1 MLWMNLSSFFFG
13 VLGPQKCPLLIYI
26 EMANLQLGSHG
37 LANMGAKM
45 CVEQVTVKPRIE
57 GRASRIGNHET
68 PMLKLKVREVRPG
81 SAPEKGKVPKTGQYF
96 RPDNIISS

>member
-57 GRASRIGNHET
+57 GRASRIGNHGN

-81 SAPEKGKVPKTGQYF
+81 SAPEKGKVPSTKTRRRLEKKY
-96 RPDNIISS
+96 R